1 MPLKFNDVKSNYNL
15 NKERIDKNIKS
26 YSTRSIIMGPEIEL
40 LEKIIFFSGTK
51 YCVTTSSGT
60 DALLIS
66 LMQYGI
72 QEGDEVITSPFS

>member
-15 NKERIDKNIKS
+15 NKERIDKNIKKV
-26 YSTRSIIMGPEIEL
+26 IAHGQFIMGPEIEL
-40 LEKIIFFSGTK
+40 LEKKLSSFSGTK

-72 QEGDEVITSPFS
+72 QE